1 MKTILIILALLF
13 CGGVQAQ
20 TQQAATKIEVKQ
32 SKDPHVG
39 WYQVGEFNYPVYQGS
54 KGGLYII
61 RVSKKSGEEY
71 RQYIAEEKKSK
82 VIKE

>member
-1 MKTILIILALLF
+1 MKIILIILALLF

-20 TQQAATKIEVKQ
+20 TQTATKLEINKN
-32 SKDPHVG
+32 SKDPHYG
-39 WYQVGEFNYPVYQGS
+39 WYQVGEILYPVYQGS

-82 VIKE
+82 VTKG